1 MGRAVRLILLTL
13 VLVLA
18 GPAPAFAGEGE
29 GQVSR
34 SAYLARQLAEN
45 PVYVSD
51 QVPRAVPRSAAPL
64 FARAAARLDVPTYLM
79 VLPSDGLGV
88 NDEALLASVHDR
100 LGKDGVYVVLGED
113 GIYGA
118 AAAYGVR
125 ASAGEAMRAAQY
137 ELPGDAGAVAAFDR
151 FVEVLD
157 SGEAAARAD
166 AAARAYRR
174 GEDPADR
181 YPSRTDR
188 NNQSFVTG
196 ALMSGSA
203 LAVVLCGWH
212 VVRRGERRRDGTAA
226 APRERR
232 TDLSTSPSSS
242 GRSAARGPSP
252 VRPARRRP
260 TPRVALVLAGAVT
273 ATLVGVGGHVVCDE
287 TRSDAGP
294 PPTAQ
299 DLRARVERVAAG
311 LRESPFY
318 ADPESPAVF
327 DAAEQRQLRDRL
339 AELDVPV
346 YVAAL
351 PVVTE
356 DACAGDE
363 RLLAERLHDE
373 LGQDGVF
380 VVADSTGSG
389 RITVSNY
396 GARLDEAALYRL
408 PDEVENSTEAVWEAE
423 DRLLPERLTALFAH
437 IEKAPQGPP
446 GEPYYDPEP
455 APDAAAED
463 LLPPLVSEDFW
474 PGLTVIGPLAAVL
487 LLGVTAVVLGLAGL
501 RSPTRAG
508 AAAGARTSTGGAR
521 GTTAGPP
528 SPGSGAPAPDR
539 PTPGWLRRT
548 LHAEL
553 GDLGTVFDAEGPA
566 LPADV
571 RKRVWSC
578 LDAARLLVDED
589 GDHRLDRDADPL
601 ELACALTLVRAGA
614 HAARARSVR
623 HADVP
628 CPLNPLH
635 GPATARH
642 RVRLPGAAQA
652 TRTPVCAHCRDELA
666 SGRPAVDLMLRL
678 PPPDGGSAV
687 RYDELDGPVQLFD
700 TDTEDL
706 VDDIREYLGVH

>member
-1 MGRAVRLILLTL
+1 MHRAVTLTL
-13 VLVLA
+13 LVLA
-18 GPAPAFAGEGE
+18 LVLAAPAPVVAADNASA
-29 GQVSR
+29 VPR
-34 SAYLARQLAEN
+34 STYLARQLAEE

-51 QVPRAVPRSAAPL
+51 QVPRSVPRSAAPL
-64 FARAAARLDVPTYLM
+64 FAKAAERTGVPTYVM
-79 VLPSDGLGV
+79 VLPTEALGG
-88 NDEALLASVHDR
+88 DEEALLASVHDR
-100 LGKDGVYVVLGED
+100 LGEDGLYVVLDED

-118 AAAYGVR
+118 AVAYGVR

-137 ELPGDAGAVAAFDR
+137 ELPSDAGAVAVFER
-151 FVEVLD
+151 FVSVLA

-166 AAARAYRR
+166 AAAQAYHD
-174 GEDPADR
+174 GGKGPADR
-181 YPSRTDR
+181 YLSDTDR

-212 VVRRGERRRDGTAA
+212 VVRRGVRRRAGTTA

-232 TDLSTSPSSS
+232 TDLPKSPSSG
-242 GRSAARGPSP
+242 GRSAAR
-252 VRPARRRP
+252 PARRRL

-373 LGQDGVF
+373 LGKDGVF

-396 GARLDEAALYRL
+396 GARLDEAALHRL
-408 PDEVENSTEAVWEAE
+408 PDEVEDSTEAVWEAE

-446 GEPYYDPEP
+446 GEPYHDPEP
-455 APDAAAED
+455 APDAVAED

-474 PGLTVIGPLAAVL
+474 PGLTLIGPLAAVL

-501 RSPTRAG
+501 TSPTRAG
-508 AAAGARTSTGGAR
+508 AGAGARTSTGGAR
-521 GTTAGPP
+521 GTAAGTP
-528 SPGSGAPAPDR
+528 SPGSGPPAPDR
-539 PTPGWLRRT
+539 PSPGWLRRT

-553 GDLGTVFDAEGPA
+553 GDLGAAFDAEGPA

-571 RKRVWSC
+571 RERVWSC

-623 HADVP
+623 HTDVP

-635 GPATARH
+635 GPAHTRH

-687 RYDELDGPVQLFD
+687 RYDELAGPVQLFD